1 MVRASG
7 NEVFA
12 LRDKTGTRQCL
23 VAVTGTA
30 LAWVVLLGFARTAAP
45 PPSWPMRPW
54 RSRSSTAV
62 LPANPPSKRAMR
74 VLLHVLSTGSLDGVQ
89 FTPMPTILGEYSD
102 GSAAC
107 LRLSD
112 ASRARMDW
120 GVFGAFVNECVG
132 TVKYDTAG
140 LFEYL
145 LRDIPVLGAHVAPEE
160 KTNEMYCCAFVIAS
174 LTKGGLL
181 NGVRPTPR

>member
-1 MVRASG
+1 MVNLDIYDKNKYLCRRGDVFVFRADWLLNLLSG
-7 NEVFA
+7 AIE
-12 LRDKTGTRQCL
+12 
-23 VAVTGTA
+23 A
-30 LAWVVLLGFARTAAP
+30 LAPTESHTAICNDPATATTEVVAAQ
-45 PPSWPMRPW
+45 STRPIIL
-54 RSRSSTAV
+54 R
-62 LPANPPSKRAMR
+62 
-74 VLLHVLSTGSLDGVQ
+74 TGSLDGVQ
-89 FTPMPTILGEYSD
+89 FTPMPTILREYSH